1 MCRGPLLGTG
11 LEISQFRDQVIRTIP
26 CSFGRSSLPTGRLQR
41 TAASLGASGLMEG
54 QFTNVHMCITQLTF
68 YAVLVLLASLDSCS
82 RFVSSFASIICPYHP
97 TRAFQNGPLHIL
109 ANYSLVENQYA
120 WSTVA
125 DYVWIDQPVYVRI
138 LVNVEVDTTCLLQW
152 NWIQYC

>member
-1 MCRGPLLGTG
+1 
-11 LEISQFRDQVIRTIP
+11 
-26 CSFGRSSLPTGRLQR
+26 
-41 TAASLGASGLMEG
+41 MEG
-54 QFTNVHMCITQLTF
+54 RFTNVHMCTTQLMF
-68 YAVLVLLASLDSCS
+68 YAAPVLLASLDSCS

-97 TRAFQNGPLHIL
+97 TGAFQNGPLHIL

-138 LVNVEVDTTCLLQW
+138 LVNVEVDTTVYYSGTGFSTVDADGLGEHIELCSGPCCLILHSL
-152 NWIQYC
+152 

>member
-26 CSFGRSSLPTGRLQR
+26 CSFGRLNLPTGRLQR

-54 QFTNVHMCITQLTF
+54 RFTNAHVRTTRLII
-68 YAVLVLLASLDSCS
+68 YAVLVFLVSLDSCS
-82 RFVSSFASIICPYHP
+82 RFVEDFAGLICPHRL
-97 TRAFQNGPLHIL
+97 THAFQYGPLRIL

-138 LVNVEVDTTCLLQW
+138 LINVEVDTTCLLQW

>member
-54 QFTNVHMCITQLTF
+54 QSTNAHVRTTRLII
-68 YAVLVLLASLDSCS
+68 YAVLVVLASGDSCS
-82 RFVSSFASIICPYHP
+82 RFISDFAGIICSHRLTYP
-97 TRAFQNGPLHIL
+97 FQNGPLHIL
-109 ANYSLVENQYA
+109 ANYSLVESQYA

-138 LVNVEVDTTCLLQW
+138 LVNVEVDTTCLLQR

>member
-1 MCRGPLLGTG
+1 
-11 LEISQFRDQVIRTIP
+11 
-26 CSFGRSSLPTGRLQR
+26 
-41 TAASLGASGLMEG
+41 MEG
-54 QFTNVHMCITQLTF
+54 QFTNAHVRTTRLII
-68 YAVLVLLASLDSCS
+68 YAVLVVLASLDSCS
-82 RFVSSFASIICPYHP
+82 RFVEDLAGLICPHRL
-97 TRAFQNGPLHIL
+97 THTFQNGPLHIL

-138 LVNVEVDTTCLLQW
+138 LVNVEVDTTCLLQR